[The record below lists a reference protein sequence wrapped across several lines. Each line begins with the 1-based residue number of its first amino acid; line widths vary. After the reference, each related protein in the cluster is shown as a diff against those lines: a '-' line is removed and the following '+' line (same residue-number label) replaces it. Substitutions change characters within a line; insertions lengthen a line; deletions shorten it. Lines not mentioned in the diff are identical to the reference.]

1 MGLEVK
7 SKYFYNAFSNPPIIS
22 HQHTHTHT
30 HTCTQKALNSLTD
43 AVKSRLSSHTHQLSQ
58 LGLEPQAE
66 LLQHQLDSI
75 TAFGHRAAQD
85 DPSVLQNAARDFAF
99 SLAHIFTGALLIEHA
114 TASGSTPNDKV
125 AAKKWCSRQI
135 PLEEV
140 ANYSKSESNS
150 DMLLVMDGYGLDQR
164 SKGNN

>member
-1 MGLEVK
+1 ML
-7 SKYFYNAFSNPPIIS
+7 SPNPPIIS
-22 HQHTHTHT
+22 LSHTHT

-43 AVKSRLSSHTHQLSQ
+43 AVKSRLSSHAHQLSQ

-75 TAFGHRAAQD
+75 TTFGHKAAQD

-114 TASGSTPNDKV
+114 AASGSTPNDKV

-140 ANYSKSESNS
+140 VNYSKSESNS

-164 SKGNN
+164 SKGNK